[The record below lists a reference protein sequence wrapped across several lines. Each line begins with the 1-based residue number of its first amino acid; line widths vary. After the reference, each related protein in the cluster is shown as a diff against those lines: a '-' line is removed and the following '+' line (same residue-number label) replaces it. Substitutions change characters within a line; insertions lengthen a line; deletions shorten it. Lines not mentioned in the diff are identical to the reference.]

1 MTSTTTADHT
11 AAPQYNLFCGCSAC
25 AGGAEALSFRL
36 AGTIPTSTLVAP
48 QQPPAPATTVIA
60 KVISGDNRIDP
71 LIDDVSFRFNEGS
84 ALGTA
89 ATVTFSFPSV
99 VPSTYTGEDA
109 LDWKPFTD
117 AQKAATRDIL
127 SLLQRQI
134 KITFQEVAE
143 SPNSSGTMR
152 FGNNTQTVSAGYA
165 LLPNSTQTDRDSD
178 TWIAN
183 SPDAPVVGNYAW
195 LTLVHEIGHA
205 IGLNHPG
212 NYNAGEA
219 KIADAVGN
227 FLSANEDAYFNSIM
241 SYRQSAQSIN
251 DISFMPY
258 DMLALRYLYGKV
270 DFASGDN
277 TYSYTDASGTFVSN
291 IVDDGGTDTLD
302 FSAITA
308 AVDVD
313 LTPGAY
319 SSIGKI
325 ASGEKALANLT
336 TSFDATIEKIIGTAL
351 SDTMLGNAAI
361 NTFTGGGGDD
371 TINGAG
377 GTDVA
382 VYAGARTAF
391 SVSVAAGKITVNGST
406 GTEGTDTLTSVER
419 LQFLGSGNSLAFDL
433 GTGDAAGKAALF
445 IGLLAPSQIKTP
457 SVVTTILGVF
467 DQGKSLLEVC
477 QLAIDIGLVTSLA
490 GSNTNTALATMAY
503 RNVIGS
509 EPSPAIVDLLVGYM
523 DGRSASF
530 NQATFMSVVAG
541 LDANQTHIG
550 LVGLQQTGLEFI

>member
-1 MTSTTTADHT
+1 MPA
-11 AAPQYNLFCGCSAC
+11 
-25 AGGAEALSFRL
+25 SF
-36 AGTIPTSTLVAP
+36 PPSTLVAP

-71 LIDDVSFRFNEGS
+71 LIDDASFRFNEGS
-84 ALGTA
+84 PLGTA
-89 ATVTFSFPSV
+89 VTVTFSFPSV
-99 VPSTYTGEDA
+99 VPSSYTGEDI

-127 SLLQRQI
+127 GLLQQQI
-134 KITFQEVAE
+134 RITFQEVAD
-143 SPNSSGTMR
+143 SPNGSGTMR
-152 FGNNTQTVSAGYA
+152 FGNNTQTASAGYA
-165 LLPNSTQTDRDSD
+165 LLPNSTQSDRDSD

-183 SPDAPVVGNYAW
+183 APDAPTIGNYAW

-219 KIADAVGN
+219 KVPDAVGN

-251 DISFMPY
+251 NVSFMPY
-258 DMLALRYLYGKV
+258 DMLALRYLYGKT
-270 DFASGDN
+270 DFAAGDT
-277 TYSYTDASGTFVSN
+277 TYTYTDASGTIVSN

-302 FSAITA
+302 FSAVSV

-319 SSIGKI
+319 SSVGKI
-325 ASGEKALANLT
+325 ASGDKALANLT
-336 TSFDATIEKIIGTAL
+336 TSFDATIEKLIGTAL
-351 SDTMLGNAAI
+351 SDTLLGNAAN

-371 TINGAG
+371 SINGAS
-377 GTDVA
+377 GTDTA
-382 VYAGARTAF
+382 VYAGARSGFT
-391 SVSVAAGKITVNGST
+391 VSAAAGKVTVNGST
-406 GTEGTDTLTSVER
+406 GTEGIDTLTGVER

-445 IGLLAPSQIKTP
+445 IGLLAPSQLKTP
-457 SVVTTILGVF
+457 SVVSTVLGVF
-467 DQGKSLLEVC
+467 DQGRSLLDVC
-477 QLAIDIGLVTSLA
+477 QLAIDIGLVTSIA
-490 GSNTNTALATMAY
+490 GSNSNVALATMAY
-503 RNVIGS
+503 KNVIGS
-509 EPSPAIVDLLVGYM
+509 DPSAAIVDLLVGYM

-541 LDANQTHIG
+541 LDANQSHIG
-550 LVGLQQTGLEFI
+550 LVGLQQTGLEFV